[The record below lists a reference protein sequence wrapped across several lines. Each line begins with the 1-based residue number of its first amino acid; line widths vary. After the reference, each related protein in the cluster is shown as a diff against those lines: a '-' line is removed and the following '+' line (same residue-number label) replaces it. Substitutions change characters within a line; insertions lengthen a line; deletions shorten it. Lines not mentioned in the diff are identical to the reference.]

1 MPASP
6 PGPHLP
12 PETGPLRERGLAM
25 SSGLTLTGI
34 YCSHGRRPL
43 RTPFRTALREVL
55 DLDVVRVEVA
65 WSDGSR
71 TAAEVSPVAPVTGET
86 VGSVVAALT
95 GPLADAVK
103 GVPLADHEDLLR
115 RLRRALPGNT
125 TAKCALDLAVH
136 EALGN
141 LVARAV
147 SQNGVGA
154 PSLAGIATYLGTS
167 LRPVRSDM
175 TISLDKPGTMATEA
189 LARTAE
195 GFDVLKLKLGGGGPA
210 LEVER
215 VASVARAVGP
225 AVTLRLDANQAWT
238 PKEALA
244 VLDGLEKAGVR
255 PELLEQPVPA
265 HDMAGMATVARH
277 GSVPVL
283 ADEAVHSAADVVSV
297 AEAGAADL
305 VNVKLAK
312 CGGLRAARD
321 VIAVANAC
329 QLGVVVGCMLEPA
342 SALRAGALLAMT
354 LPVGSAH
361 DLDALWWVEGED
373 AANLV
378 PPMVAVAP

>member
-1 MPASP
+1 M
-6 PGPHLP
+6 
-12 PETGPLRERGLAM
+12 REA
-25 SSGLTLTGI
+25 
-34 YCSHGRRPL
+34 H
-43 RTPFRTALREVL
+43 

-65 WSDGSR
+65 WSDASG
-71 TAAEVSPVAPVTGET
+71 TVAEVSPVAPVTGET
-86 VGSVVAALT
+86 AGSVVAAVT

-103 GVPLADHEDLLR
+103 GVPLTDHEDLLR
-115 RLRRALPGNT
+115 RLQRALPGNT

-141 LVARAV
+141 LVARSANQ
-147 SQNGVGA
+147 SGVGA
-154 PSLAGIATYLGTS
+154 PQLAGIATYLGTG
-167 LRPVRSDM
+167 LRPVRTDM
-175 TISLDKPGTMATEA
+175 TISLDKPETMATEA

-215 VASVARAVGP
+215 VTSVAKAVGP
-225 AVTLRLDANQAWT
+225 AVALRLDANQAWT

-244 VLDGLEKAGVR
+244 VLDGLDKAGVR
-255 PELLEQPVPA
+255 PEFLEQPVPA
-265 HDMAGMATVARH
+265 HDLAGMATVAKH

-283 ADEAVHSAADVVSV
+283 ADEAVHSASDVVSV
-297 AEAGAADL
+297 AEAGAAGL

-329 QLGVVVGCMLEPA
+329 GLGVVVGCMLEPA

-354 LPVGSAH
+354 LPASSAH
-361 DLDALWWVEGED
+361 DLDALWWVDGD
-373 AANLV
+373 DGAHLA
-378 PPMVAVAP
+378 PPMVVIGP